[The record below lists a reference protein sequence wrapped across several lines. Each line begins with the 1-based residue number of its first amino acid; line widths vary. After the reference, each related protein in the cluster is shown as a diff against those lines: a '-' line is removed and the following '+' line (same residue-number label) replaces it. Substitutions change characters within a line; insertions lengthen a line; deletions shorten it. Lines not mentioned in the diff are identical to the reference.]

1 MAVQMI
7 GYQNKVALN
16 TDPEIADINKVTD
29 NDMNEIKAVVN
40 NNAIEFNGYQKNK
53 VVLWENNSLNT
64 NFATQTVT
72 LSQPIE
78 NFNYYT
84 VLFYQA
90 TNSYL
95 TISASAKAGDTIRA
109 ITIGGA
115 LINYRD
121 ITYMSGTSC
130 TFSNT
135 TAYATY
141 AGSGSTA
148 NQRLIPYRI
157 IGEY

>member
-1 MAVQMI
+1 MAVQTI
-7 GYQNKVALN
+7 TYDNKVALN
-16 TDPEIADINKVTD
+16 ENTEIADINKC
-29 NDMNEIKAVVN
+29 NASDMNEIKSVVN
-40 NNAIEFNGYQKNK
+40 NNANEFNNYQKNK
-53 VVLWENNSLNT
+53 IVLWENSDTTT
-64 NFATQTVT
+64 NFETQTIT
-72 LSQPIE
+72 LSESIE

-90 TNSYL
+90 ANSNL
-95 TISASAKAGDTIRA
+95 TISASAKAGDGIRA

-121 ITYMSGTSC
+121 VTSISGTSC

-135 TAYATY
+135 TAYSTY
-141 AGSGSTA
+141 AGTGSTA

>member
-1 MAVQMI
+1 MAIQTI
-7 GYQNKVALN
+7 QYQNKVALN
-16 TDPEIADINKVTD
+16 TNPEIADINKVTD
-29 NDMNEIKAVVN
+29 NDMNEIKSVVN
-40 NNAIEFNGYQKNK
+40 NNANEFNNYQKNK
-53 VVLWENNSLNT
+53 IVLWENSDTTT

-72 LSQPIE
+72 LSEPIE

-90 TNSYL
+90 ANSNL

-121 ITYMSGTSC
+121 VTSISGASC
-130 TFSNT
+130 IFSNT
-135 TAYATY
+135 TVYPTY
-141 AGSGSTA
+141 AGSSSTA